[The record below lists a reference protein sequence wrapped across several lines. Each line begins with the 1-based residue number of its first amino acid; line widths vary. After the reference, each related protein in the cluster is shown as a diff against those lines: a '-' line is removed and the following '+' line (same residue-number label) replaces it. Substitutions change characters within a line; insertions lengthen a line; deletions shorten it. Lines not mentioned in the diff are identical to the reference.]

1 MQVFITGATGYI
13 GFAVSAALRRHG
25 HRVWGLARNDT
36 RAARLARHEIEPVIG
51 DLSGPTTYADVAAH
65 CSVLIHTAFDY
76 SADGVAKN
84 KLTIDTLLD
93 AARRGA
99 QPKTLVFTS
108 GAWVYGDTGDRMVD
122 ETTPLNPI
130 KLVAWRPAHEQLVLR
145 ASGVRGLVIRA
156 GCVYGGA
163 GGLTARW
170 FAEPAAAI
178 RSPSPEGRG
187 GQGVRTDGAAARGE
201 DVESRPGAAV
211 VGDGR
216 NRWTMVH
223 LDDLACA
230 YVRAAESGLGGEI
243 FNVTDR
249 SRFTVLELATAAAR
263 AAGNRGEIRPLP
275 LAEARKTMGDFADA
289 LAINQ
294 HVDSGKAVRLLGWQ
308 PRHGGFLDEVE
319 VLYGAWKANQG

>member
-1 MQVFITGATGYI
+1 MQIFLTGATGYI

-36 RAARLARHEIEPVIG
+36 KAARLARHEIDPVIG
-51 DLSGPTTYADVAAH
+51 DLADPQSYAGVAAR

-76 SADGVAKN
+76 SAEGVAKDQ
-84 KLTIDTLLD
+84 LAIETLLE
-93 AARRGA
+93 AGRRGA
-99 QPKTLVFTS
+99 QPKTLIFTS
-108 GAWVYGDTGDRMVD
+108 GAWVYGDTGDQMVD

-130 KLVAWRPAHEQLVLR
+130 KLVAWRPAHEQLVLG
-145 ASGVRGLVIRA
+145 ASGVRSIVIRP

-163 GGLTARW
+163 GGLTAPW
-170 FAEPAAAI
+170 FAKP
-178 RSPSPEGRG
+178 G
-187 GQGVRTDGAAARGE
+187 GE
-201 DVESRPGAAV
+201 AV

-223 LDDLACA
+223 LDDLADA
-230 YVRAAESGLGGEI
+230 YVRAAESSLGGGEI

-263 AAGNRGEIRPLP
+263 AVGYKSEISPLP

-289 LAINQ
+289 LALSQ

-319 VLYGAWKANQG
+319 VLYRAWKALKG